1 MAMTQ
6 TIRKIKS
13 NLLFNK
19 VNRLED
25 KIDKLQSY
33 IPVKES
39 KLLSKNQKYVNNIES
54 KSKMNLLDLEIN
66 SKVREY
72 YNDLK
77 AKEINK
83 LEELLY
89 WNLREVKESYLKNHD
104 ESLYKNKTEELF
116 NNHDLQLKKIDEDFS
131 SEQQEVFLEKRKI
144 IQKKYLDEQIVA
156 EDVETFEAQA
166 ASILQLR
173 LNDVQQQVSRL
184 NEQLEDEKNKKIEAL
199 TSKTANAVLKL
210 QNQHDRLLEKLKA
223 YRQLEY
229 SDLIKKHELAEG
241 DEKDQLQNVLD
252 LYDESSETHLIV
264 EDLLMQFGGL
274 KAVNHLT
281 FSVKRN
287 EIFGLIGP
295 NGAGKTTVFNC
306 ITQFYKPTSGKIYF
320 KNKEN
325 EVFSLTDM
333 KVHNVIKYGIVRTFQ
348 NVELIWELSV
358 LDNLLVG
365 AHTSYRSGFFTQ
377 LLNLPALRKEED
389 IIRAKALKILKD
401 LNLQDFQHSQ
411 PLGLPYGV
419 LKRIELA
426 RTLMLNP
433 ELIILDEPAAGLND
447 TETVE
452 LSQIIKRI
460 RDEYQVTIFLVEHDM
475 GLVMDVCDHICAI
488 SFGKKLAFGTPK
500 EIQNN
505 KSVQE
510 AYLGGA
516 ANV

>member
-1 MAMTQ
+1 MM
-6 TIRKIKS
+6 
-13 NLLFNK
+13 K
-19 VNRLED
+19 V
-25 KIDKLQSY
+25 Y
-33 IPVKES
+33 I
-39 KLLSKNQKYVNNIES
+39 
-54 KSKMNLLDLEIN
+54 
-66 SKVREY
+66 
-72 YNDLK
+72 
-77 AKEINK
+77 
-83 LEELLY
+83 
-89 WNLREVKESYLKNHD
+89 
-104 ESLYKNKTEELF
+104 KNKTEELF

-166 ASILQLR
+166 ASILQLK

-306 ITQFYKPTSGKIYF
+306 ITQFYKPTSGKNIF
-320 KNKEN
+320 QKIKK
-325 EVFSLTDM
+325 M
-333 KVHNVIKYGIVRTFQ
+333 KFFHL
-348 NVELIWELSV
+348 LI
-358 LDNLLVG
+358 
-365 AHTSYRSGFFTQ
+365 
-377 LLNLPALRKEED
+377 
-389 IIRAKALKILKD
+389 
-401 LNLQDFQHSQ
+401 
-411 PLGLPYGV
+411 
-419 LKRIELA
+419 
-426 RTLMLNP
+426 
-433 ELIILDEPAAGLND
+433 
-447 TETVE
+447 
-452 LSQIIKRI
+452 
-460 RDEYQVTIFLVEHDM
+460 
-475 GLVMDVCDHICAI
+475 
-488 SFGKKLAFGTPK
+488 
-500 EIQNN
+500 
-505 KSVQE
+505 
-510 AYLGGA
+510 
-516 ANV
+516 